1 MSAMDTPSTPRSAAP
16 VPLLSLLETR
26 VLGVLIEKQRTV
38 PDSYPLTLNAL
49 VSGCNQKTSRNPV
62 LEVSD
67 AQAQAALDSL
77 KGYHLVGE
85 SSGGRTFRYE
95 HNAAR
100 VLHLPSQSVILLA
113 VLMLRGPQTAG
124 ELRIACDRMHNFA
137 DISSVE
143 GFLNELAERP
153 AGALVLKLARLPG
166 ARESRWAHLLSG
178 APAEEAAGP
187 EATPSGR
194 ADFSLGEVGALKA
207 NVLRLEA
214 EVGALRALLSRVC
227 SELGIDATAALAQ
240 PAAPSDAPHTAPPDV
255 PASAASAG

>member
-1 MSAMDTPSTPRSAAP
+1 MDTPSLP
-16 VPLLSLLETR
+16 VSSSVPVLSLLETR

-49 VSGCNQKTSRNPV
+49 VAGCNQKTSRNPV

-143 GFLNELAERP
+143 GFLDELAERP

-178 APAEEAAGP
+178 TPAEQAAGP
-187 EATPSGR
+187 EAAPS
-194 ADFSLGEVGALKA
+194 AHVDMSLGEIGALKA
-207 NVLRLEA
+207 NVLRLEG
-214 EVGALRALLSRVC
+214 EVGALRSMLVRVC
-227 SELGIDATAALAQ
+227 AELGIDPMAEPPDTAAR
-240 PAAPSDAPHTAPPDV
+240 
-255 PASAASAG
+255 

>member
-1 MSAMDTPSTPRSAAP
+1 MSAPLP
-16 VPLLSLLETR
+16 VLSLLETR

-49 VSGCNQKTSRNPV
+49 VAGCNQKTSRHPV

-77 KGYHLVGE
+77 KDHHLVAE

-100 VLHLPSQSVILLA
+100 VLQLPSQSVILLA

-153 AGALVLKLARLPG
+153 AGALVVRLARLPG

-178 APAEEAAGP
+178 APAEEAAG
-187 EATPSGR
+187 
-194 ADFSLGEVGALKA
+194 ADSAVARGASDEVSLGELTALKR
-207 NVLRLEA
+207 NVLRLEGEVA
-214 EVGALRALLSRVC
+214 ELKTLLARVC
-227 SELGIDATAALAQ
+227 AELGIE
-240 PAAPSDAPHTAPPDV
+240 PAA
-255 PASAASAG
+255 G